1 MPQNKPQPKTQYV
14 NLLDLPSYSSVFEWI
29 NMLHLYNSTSSE
41 SIRTK
46 HLEYLY
52 GLDELLSEYETTLTS
67 LNPHNFKLFSE
78 NQKKYLSERIKGLQ
92 EEYEQT
98 TTLEEQ
104 TRIAEQLSILNDMK
118 IMKPN
123 SYYDYYLTTLAIE
136 AKHHTGNRPKKPQI
150 NVPTPPHS
158 DSTTAQQVYIKTA
171 EKILPMNSLGFD
183 ISQGIHYSLETGKPL
198 PSITPHSHE
207 LYKAMQ
213 KGFLDYS
220 LHKNV
225 DQTEFDNIQKHAYQ
239 AIGRTQALI
248 DVLDVMQSPQHFD
261 LLRRY
266 QIYKLNKEK
275 KAGSRV
281 INALDASFQITEL
294 WSGGSYND
302 LIALAYTRGLIT
314 LPQKGDFQFPGR
326 DIRFQSLLT
335 PALINL
341 NKAESE
347 YAYLSGLYS
356 EMQEALKQD
365 ENLKSELLK
374 IDINPQ
380 PISLGTR
387 LLQGANTNALIT
399 SSENQLIQPKQIV
412 GTTIEGAEL
421 AAFLVATNGLGIV
434 KTAAVGTG
442 VVVFE
447 PYQTAK
453 ESTISY
459 LSSLPAIQAL
469 ATGLNSKEIN
479 DIAYI
484 AQTNQSIERQVEG
497 LMPSDDDLDRAL
509 QYAKQNGCLDANGI
523 LEQIIEIRSKPLSEW
538 EKERQDLA
546 EQIAKKEAE
555 LATISDEINKE
566 KEKCPII
573 SIDGVD
579 FPWEEDAVN
588 DAIRKITDLNT
599 IKKKKKQPSIDESE
613 LTEFQRSLLNIAQER
628 QEKAGGKSLVRI
640 LTSIRRE
647 YQAKR
652 NDLIEQNKDV
662 IKTAESIEQKE
673 QEKGELESKLADSK
687 EQLRKAELAIRCLKD
702 GRYFSNVIAYTK
714 GIDLSKSKEADL
726 LQYQNVM
733 AQYDDLTQT
742 VLKDLITSSQQL
754 HETRE
759 ELNYREQLVTWHHQ
773 HESSTRQKSLEQQS
787 SEQRNINDNQ
797 SSEKGSHKPET
808 TLKKEHQ
815 ETAAKESV
823 FNNPLLNQDFT
834 PITMIADNSVLR
846 DDWEKRILFYCR
858 FSRNSAWIDDN
869 IGGLR
874 EGLNA
879 YADGLEALTL
889 DNFKDYQ
896 RHRQEVLTKRIAS
909 EKDIE
914 DLIQLDAEINR
925 LSQATNYADY
935 GNMQGWSP
943 SLRPTIVP
951 PDEGNKD
958 NIDQVYWT
966 LEKIQPTLNKRTE
979 MVQSIAFAL
988 ETGRPLKKGSHR
1000 LSSETDYDYRNF
1012 QSYHRALGYAHTYRD
1027 AIETISSTPMGRVAY
1042 AYALSKAREQ
1052 YKQAPELAKQAF
1064 ERLQEMNQV
1073 MKELNLGTNEKT
1085 SGKDKW
1091 PYFIPPMDDI
1101 QNNNQSRLNKRFEA
1115 EILRDAQYRLN
1126 RLEIFGSLTMVAE
1139 SPQSE
1144 SCQKYTLSQQ
1154 SDFSFNQLKKLE
1166 DTYNF
1171 FVDSYNEFLKE
1182 LEKNPEL
1189 IQQYTRPEDFCRLG
1203 TTQYFY
1209 ADKAQFER
1217 ASSDNIEERILK
1229 EQTTAND
1236 IILQNNNGTREE
1248 LRSKDEKLK
1257 KQIEYAR
1264 SNASDPKTQEQLDI
1278 ALEALTL
1285 RMEMEG
1291 NPTIKDNIQK
1301 ELTGLTEKYEVLELQ
1316 SNRSDI
1322 DISKIQKDMDTC
1334 LKQIAIYKGAL
1345 TGNYFYY
1352 ASGYI
1357 EGRLPFGED
1366 TINSNAC
1373 DTSRLK
1379 AQQYRTS
1386 MLEIEQQFRHRLEQ
1400 YYKIK
1405 NSDDDLPKS
1414 QRSVSQNLGQKL
1426 HKYGE
1431 RYRETDPSVIIDTNQ
1446 SNKNYSMT

>member
-1 MPQNKPQPKTQYV
+1 M
-14 NLLDLPSYSSVFEWI
+14 
-29 NMLHLYNSTSSE
+29 
-41 SIRTK
+41 
-46 HLEYLY
+46 
-52 GLDELLSEYETTLTS
+52 
-67 LNPHNFKLFSE
+67 
-78 NQKKYLSERIKGLQ
+78 
-92 EEYEQT
+92 
-98 TTLEEQ
+98 
-104 TRIAEQLSILNDMK
+104 
-118 IMKPN
+118 
-123 SYYDYYLTTLAIE
+123 
-136 AKHHTGNRPKKPQI
+136 
-150 NVPTPPHS
+150 
-158 DSTTAQQVYIKTA
+158 
-171 EKILPMNSLGFD
+171 
-183 ISQGIHYSLETGKPL
+183 
-198 PSITPHSHE
+198 
-207 LYKAMQ
+207 
-213 KGFLDYS
+213 
-220 LHKNV
+220 
-225 DQTEFDNIQKHAYQ
+225 
-239 AIGRTQALI
+239 
-248 DVLDVMQSPQHFD
+248 
-261 LLRRY
+261 
-266 QIYKLNKEK
+266 
-275 KAGSRV
+275 
-281 INALDASFQITEL
+281 
-294 WSGGSYND
+294 
-302 LIALAYTRGLIT
+302 
-314 LPQKGDFQFPGR
+314 PQKGDFQFPGR
-326 DIRFQSLLT
+326 DSRFQSLLT

-380 PISLGTR
+380 PINLDTR
-387 LLQGANTNALIT
+387 LLQGANTDALIA

-412 GTTIEGAEL
+412 GTPIEGAEL
-421 AAFLVATNGLGIV
+421 AAFLVATRGLGIV
-434 KTAAVGTG
+434 KTTAVGTG
-442 VVVFE
+442 VAVLE

-459 LSSLPAIQAL
+459 LSSLTPIKAL
-469 ATGLNSKEIN
+469 AAGLSRKEIYN
-479 DIAYI
+479 IANI
-484 AQTNQSIERQVEG
+484 TQTNQSIERQVEG

-523 LEQIIEIRSKPLSEW
+523 LEQIIEIRSTPLSEW

-566 KEKCPII
+566 KEKCPVIN
-573 SIDGVD
+573 IDGVD
-579 FPWEEDAVN
+579 FPWEKDAV
-588 DAIRKITDLNT
+588 DESIRKIKALDIHKNE
-599 IKKKKKQPSIDESE
+599 QNRSSIDDSE

-628 QEKAGGKSLVRI
+628 KEKEKEKGEEEKNLTQI
-640 LTSIRRE
+640 LTLIQGE
-647 YQAKR
+647 YHDKR
-652 NDLIEQNKDV
+652 NALSEEA
-662 IKTAESIEQKE
+662 KTITEFIEQKE

-742 VLKDLITSSQQL
+742 VLKDLIVSSQQL

-858 FSRNSAWIDDN
+858 FSRNSAWIDDS

-896 RHRQEVLTKRIAS
+896 SHRKEVLTKRIAS

-914 DLIQLDAEINR
+914 DLIQLDAESNR
-925 LSQATNYADY
+925 LSRATNYADY
-935 GNMQGWSP
+935 GNMQGWCP
-943 SLRPTIVP
+943 SLQPTIVP
-951 PDEGNKD
+951 PDEGDKD
-958 NIDQVYWT
+958 NISQVYWT

-979 MVQSIAFAL
+979 MVQSIAFAF
-988 ETGRPLKKGSHR
+988 ETGKPLKKGSHQWVSHENR
-1000 LSSETDYDYRNF
+1000 EYCDFLNH
-1012 QSYHRALGYAHTYRD
+1012 HRALGYAHAYRD
-1027 AIETISSTPMGRVAY
+1027 AIETIRATPLGRAAIAY
-1042 AYALSKAREQ
+1042 AKQKIDDDWFNTRSEYPLPSEMNAYSYRSERWRALRYPVIVSNFENQ
-1052 YKQAPELAKQAF
+1052 QSG
-1064 ERLQEMNQV
+1064 ERLE
-1073 MKELNLGTNEKT
+1073 
-1085 SGKDKW
+1085 S
-1091 PYFIPPMDDI
+1091 
-1101 QNNNQSRLNKRFEA
+1101 S
-1115 EILRDAQYRLN
+1115 LRQ
-1126 RLEIFGSLTMVAE
+1126 LE
-1139 SPQSE
+1139 Q
-1144 SCQKYTLSQQ
+1144 
-1154 SDFSFNQLKKLE
+1154 LE
-1166 DTYNF
+1166 DTYNL
-1171 FVDSYNEFLKE
+1171 FVDSYNEFLEE
-1182 LEKNPEL
+1182 LEQNPDL
-1189 IQQYTRPEDFCRLG
+1189 IQLIPLQYIQPEDFCQVDIS
-1203 TTQYFY
+1203 QYFN

-1217 ASSDNIEERILK
+1217 ASSDNIEDRILK
-1229 EQTTAND
+1229 EQMTANY
-1236 IILQNNNGTREE
+1236 IILQNDNGSREE
-1248 LRSKDEKLK
+1248 LK

-1264 SNASDPKTQEQLDI
+1264 SDTSDPKTQELCDI
-1278 ALEALTL
+1278 ALKALTL

-1301 ELTGLTEKYEVLELQ
+1301 ELTDFTEKYKGLEVRQIFENQLVKKDE
-1316 SNRSDI
+1316 
-1322 DISKIQKDMDTC
+1322 IQKDMDTC

-1366 TINSNAC
+1366 TIDSNVF
-1373 DTSRLK
+1373 SRLK

-1405 NSDDDLPKS
+1405 NSDDDLLKS
-1414 QRSVSQNLGQKL
+1414 QCSVSQNLGQKL

-1431 RYRETDPSVIIDTNQ
+1431 RYNQSDPSVIIDTNQ

>member
-220 LHKNV
+220 LHK

-326 DIRFQSLLT
+326 GIRFQSLLT

-380 PISLGTR
+380 PINLGTR

-484 AQTNQSIERQVEG
+484 AQTNQSIERQAEG

-523 LEQIIEIRSKPLSEW
+523 LEQIIEIRSTPLSEW

-673 QEKGELESKLADSK
+673 KEKGELESKLADSK

-714 GIDLSKSKEADL
+714 GVDLSKSKEAEL
-726 LQYQNVM
+726 LRYQNVI

-742 VLKDLITSSQQL
+742 VLKDLIVSSQQL

-846 DDWEKRILFYCR
+846 DDWEKRILDYRR
-858 FSRNSAWIDDN
+858 FSRNSAWMDDN

-896 RHRQEVLTKRIAS
+896 SHRKEVLTERMDS
-909 EKDIE
+909 EKEE
-914 DLIQLDAEINR
+914 DLMQLEGERNR
-925 LSQATNYADY
+925 LSRATNYADY
-935 GNMQGWSP
+935 GNMQGWCP
-943 SLRPTIVP
+943 SLQPTIVP
-951 PDEGNKD
+951 PDEGDKD
-958 NIDQVYWT
+958 NINQVYWT

-988 ETGRPLKKGSHR
+988 ETGKPLKKGSHQWVSHENLEYCDFLNR
-1000 LSSETDYDYRNF
+1000 
-1012 QSYHRALGYAHTYRD
+1012 HRELGYAHAYRD
-1027 AIETISSTPMGRVAY
+1027 AIETIRATPLGRAAIAY
-1042 AYALSKAREQ
+1042 AISKAKKQQE
-1052 YKQAPELAKQAF
+1052 QAPELAKQAF

-1115 EILRDAQYRLN
+1115 EILRDAKYRLD
-1126 RLEIFGSLTMVAE
+1126 RLEAFRYPTSTE
-1139 SPQSE
+1139 
-1144 SCQKYTLSQQ
+1144 
-1154 SDFSFNQLKKLE
+1154 QLKQLE
-1166 DTYNF
+1166 DTYNL

-1182 LEKNPEL
+1182 LEKNPNL
-1189 IQQYTRPEDFCRLG
+1189 IQQYTGPEDFCQVDIS
-1203 TTQYFY
+1203 QYFN

-1217 ASSDNIEERILK
+1217 VTSDNIEERILK

-1236 IILQNNNGTREE
+1236 IILQNNNGSREE
-1248 LRSKDEKLK
+1248 LRAK
-1257 KQIEYAR
+1257 IEYAR
-1264 SNASDPKTQEQLDI
+1264 SDASDPKTQELCDI
-1278 ALEALTL
+1278 ALKALTL
-1285 RMEMEG
+1285 QMEMED

-1301 ELTGLTEKYEVLELQ
+1301 ELTALTKKYKGLEVREIFENQLVKKDE
-1316 SNRSDI
+1316 
-1322 DISKIQKDMDTC
+1322 IQKDMDTC

-1366 TINSNAC
+1366 TIDSNVF
-1373 DTSRLK
+1373 SRLK
-1379 AQQYRTS
+1379 AQQHRTR

-1400 YYKIK
+1400 YYEIK
-1405 NSDDDLPKS
+1405 NSDDDLLES
-1414 QRSVSQNLGQKL
+1414 QRSVSQNLGRKL

-1431 RYRETDPSVIIDTNQ
+1431 RYNESDPSFIIETNRV
-1446 SNKNYSMT
+1446 NKNYGMT

>member
-104 TRIAEQLSILNDMK
+104 TRIAEQLSILNNMK

-198 PSITPHSHE
+198 PSITPHSYE

-220 LHKNV
+220 LHKNDGLFGTQEGRDRYV
-225 DQTEFDNIQKHAYQ
+225 DQTEFDNIRKHAYQ

-281 INALDASFQITEL
+281 INALDTSFQITEL

-380 PISLGTR
+380 PINLGTR

-566 KEKCPII
+566 KEKCPVIN
-573 SIDGVD
+573 IDGVD
-579 FPWEEDAVN
+579 FPWEKDAV
-588 DAIRKITDLNT
+588 DESIRKIKALDIHKNE
-599 IKKKKKQPSIDESE
+599 QNRSSIDDSE

-628 QEKAGGKSLVRI
+628 QEKGEEKKNLAQI
-640 LTSIRRE
+640 LTLIQGE
-647 YQAKR
+647 YHDKR
-652 NDLIEQNKDV
+652 NALSEEA
-662 IKTAESIEQKE
+662 KTITEFIEQKE
-673 QEKGELESKLADSK
+673 KEKGELESKLADSN

-742 VLKDLITSSQQL
+742 VLKDLIVSSQQL

-823 FNNPLLNQDFT
+823 FNNPLLNQDFP

-896 RHRQEVLTKRIAS
+896 SHRKEVLTKRIAS

-914 DLIQLDAEINR
+914 DLIQLDAESNR
-925 LSQATNYADY
+925 LSRATNYVDY

-943 SLRPTIVP
+943 YLQPTIVP
-951 PDEGNKD
+951 PDEEDKD

-988 ETGRPLKKGSHR
+988 ETGKPLKKGSHQWVSHEN
-1000 LSSETDYDYRNF
+1000 LEYCNF
-1012 QSYHRALGYAHTYRD
+1012 LNRHRELGYAHAYRD
-1027 AIETISSTPMGRVAY
+1027 AIETIRATPLGRAAIAY
-1042 AYALSKAREQ
+1042 AISKAKKQQE
-1052 YKQAPELAKQAF
+1052 QAPELAKQAL
-1064 ERLQEMNQV
+1064 EHLQELDQA
-1073 MKELNLGTNEKT
+1073 MKELNVGTNEKT
-1085 SGKDKW
+1085 SGKDKGQF
-1091 PYFIPPMDDI
+1091 FIPPTEDI
-1101 QNNNQSRLNKRFEA
+1101 HIQAYHQSRRKERIES
-1115 EILRDAQYRLN
+1115 EILRDAKYRLD
-1126 RLEIFGSLTMVAE
+1126 RLEAFRYPTSTE
-1139 SPQSE
+1139 
-1144 SCQKYTLSQQ
+1144 
-1154 SDFSFNQLKKLE
+1154 QLEQLE
-1166 DTYNF
+1166 DTYNL

-1189 IQQYTRPEDFCRLG
+1189 IQQYTRPEDFCQVDIS
-1203 TTQYFY
+1203 QYFN

-1217 ASSDNIEERILK
+1217 ASSDNIEDRILK
-1229 EQTTAND
+1229 EQMTANY
-1236 IILQNNNGTREE
+1236 IILQNDNGSGEE
-1248 LRSKDEKLK
+1248 LK

-1264 SNASDPKTQEQLDI
+1264 SDTSDPKTQELCDI
-1278 ALEALTL
+1278 ALKALTL

-1301 ELTGLTEKYEVLELQ
+1301 ELTDFTEKYKGLEVRQIFENQLVKKDE
-1316 SNRSDI
+1316 
-1322 DISKIQKDMDTC
+1322 IQKDMDTY

-1366 TINSNAC
+1366 TIDSNVF
-1373 DTSRLK
+1373 SRLK

-1405 NSDDDLPKS
+1405 NSDDDLLKS
-1414 QRSVSQNLGQKL
+1414 QCSVSQNLGQKL

-1431 RYRETDPSVIIDTNQ
+1431 RYNQSDPSVIIDTNQ